1 MDSLPAP
8 ALPAGD
14 SQICVGTMAS
24 DQVQSLSDN
33 ALMLLFRGAQARTDI
48 DVLFDEL
55 YSRYRIRVSD
65 WCRRFS
71 RHRNYADD
79 MAQDIFLRAF
89 RYRHTFRGDA
99 TLSTWLYAITRNH
112 CLTALKK
119 TCGDPA
125 ATAGKLDRDLRE
137 TNAVDPLNRI
147 EQHQRFLAM
156 WDLIATRLS
165 PTEAHVMRLHY
176 GYELPLASITTKL
189 MLSNPSGAKAYIVN
203 AKRKLNAVLMKR
215 RDRARLA
222 AA

>member
-1 MDSLPAP
+1 MDSSSL
-8 ALPAGD
+8 
-14 SQICVGTMAS
+14 AS
-24 DQVQSLSDN
+24 DWVQGLSDN
-33 ALMLLFRGAQARTDI
+33 ALMLLFREAEVRTDV
-48 DVLFDEL
+48 DALFDEL

-71 RHRNYADD
+71 RHRNHADD
-79 MAQDIFLRAF
+79 MAQDVFLRAF

-119 TCGDPA
+119 SCGDPA
-125 ATAGKLDRDLRE
+125 ASADKLDRDLRE
-137 TNAVDPLNRI
+137 TNAIDPLKQI
-147 EQHQRFLAM
+147 EQHQKCLAM
-156 WDLIATRLS
+156 WELIAARLS

-215 RDRARLA
+215 RNRTRLA

>member
-1 MDSLPAP
+1 MDSLPLP
-8 ALPAGD
+8 ASPAGD
-14 SQICVGTMAS
+14 FQISLGT
-24 DQVQSLSDN
+24 VQSDRVQGLSDN
-33 ALMLLFRGAQARTDI
+33 ALMLLFRAAEARNDI
-48 DVLFDEL
+48 DILFDEL

-71 RHRNYADD
+71 GNRNCADD
-79 MAQDIFLRAF
+79 MTQDVFLRAF

-119 TCGDPA
+119 FGGDPA
-125 ATAGKLDRDLRE
+125 ASAGKLDRDLCA
-137 TNAVDPLNRI
+137 TNAIDPYTQI
-147 EQHQRFLAM
+147 EQQQRFFAM
-156 WDLIATRLS
+156 WDLIAARLS
-165 PTEAHVMRLHY
+165 PTEARVMQLHY
-176 GYELPLASITTKL
+176 GHERPLASITTEL

-215 RDRARLA
+215 NNRRLA